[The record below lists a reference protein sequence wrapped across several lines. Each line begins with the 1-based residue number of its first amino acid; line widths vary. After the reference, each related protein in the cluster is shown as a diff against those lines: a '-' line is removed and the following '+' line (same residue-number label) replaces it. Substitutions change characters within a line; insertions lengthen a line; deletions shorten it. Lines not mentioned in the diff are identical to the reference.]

1 MAFEKVLI
9 ANRGEI
15 AARIARSA
23 KALGLRTVA
32 VYSEADAGAAH
43 LATCDEAVAIGGLST
58 AESYLDQ
65 EKILEACRVSGAQAV
80 HPGYG
85 FLAENADFARRCH
98 DARIVF
104 VGPPVEAIALMG
116 NKAEAKR
123 RMVQAG
129 VPCVPGYQGH
139 DQSDAVLREH
149 AAEIGYPLMVKAA
162 AGGGGRGMRL
172 VTSAA
177 GLDAALQ
184 SARSEARNA
193 FGSDEL
199 ILERAVLH
207 ARHVEVQVMADGH
220 GHVIHLGERD
230 CSAQRRHQKVI
241 EEAPCSVMT
250 ESLRAAMGH
259 AAVQAAQSIGYMG
272 AGTVEFL
279 LAEDG
284 QFYFLEMNTRIQVEH
299 PVTELV
305 TGLDLVA
312 WQLRVAAGE
321 KLTVSQEQVTL
332 QGWAMEAR
340 LYAEDPFDGFVPQTG
355 TVLDVRWP
363 QGEGIRV
370 DQALAAGM
378 AVTPYY
384 DPMLAK
390 VIAWGPDRD
399 AARRRLL
406 HALEDAAVLGV
417 GTNRA
422 FLQAL
427 LRHPVFVAGKATTD
441 WIDGQLML
449 DPPRRPE
456 ASEVLWALAAVLF
469 HVRRAAALPLA
480 PGLRYW
486 CSALDMDAPIKLS
499 CRERIEPLRIRAVS
513 PNVFQVSRG
522 EQCDAVQEVATI
534 RLLAPGHAGVISFAD
549 GAGHRNTV
557 HAAWETSE
565 VLHLAATGFEG
576 SFRDVL
582 MLSPAQRGGTAS
594 GHCMAPMA
602 GKILAVKVEP
612 GARVK
617 KGQALCI
624 IEAMKM
630 EMEVPSPIDGVV
642 QEVLVQPGLQ
652 VKPRTLMVRIEPAG
666 QEAA

>member
-43 LATCDEAVAIGGLST
+43 LAACDEAVAIGGLTT

-65 EKILEACRVSGAQAV
+65 EKILEACRTSNAQAV

-85 FLAENADFARRCH
+85 FLAENAAFARRCH
-98 DARIVF
+98 DAGIVF
-104 VGPPVEAIALMG
+104 VGPPAEAIALMG

-123 RMVQAG
+123 RMMQAG

-149 AAEIGYPLMVKAA
+149 ATEIGYPLMVKAA

-230 CSAQRRHQKVI
+230 CSVQRRHQKII
-241 EEAPCSVMT
+241 EEAPCPVMT
-250 ESLRAAMGH
+250 EHLRQAMGH
-259 AAVQAAQSIGYMG
+259 AAVQAAQAIGYMG

-321 KLTVSQEQVTL
+321 RLTISQDQVTL

-355 TVLDVRWP
+355 MVLDVHWP
-363 QGEGIRV
+363 QGAGIRV
-370 DQALAAGM
+370 DHALAAGM
-378 AVTPYY
+378 AITPYY

-390 VIAWGPDRD
+390 VITWGPDRD
-399 AARRRLL
+399 AALRRLL

-417 GTNRA
+417 GSNRP
-422 FLQAL
+422 FLQVL
-427 LRHPVFVAGKATTD
+427 LRHPVFAAGQATTN

-449 DPPRRPE
+449 DPPKRPE

-469 HVRRAAALPLA
+469 HVRRATALPLA

-486 CSALDMDAPIKLS
+486 SSVLDVDAPIRLS
-499 CRERIEPLRIRAVS
+499 CRERSEPLRIHAVS
-513 PNVFQVSRG
+513 PAVFQVSRG

-534 RLLAPGHAGVISFAD
+534 QLLAPGHAGVINFAD
-549 GAGHRNTV
+549 GTGHRQTV
-557 HAAWETSE
+557 HAAWEASE
-565 VLHLAATGFEG
+565 VLHLASAGFEG
-576 SFRDVL
+576 AFRDVL
-582 MLSPAQRGGTAS
+582 MLSPAQRGGMAS
-594 GHCMAPMA
+594 GHCTAPMA
-602 GKILAVKVEP
+602 GKILAVQVEP

-617 KGQALCI
+617 KGQALCV

-630 EMEVPSPIDGVV
+630 EMEVPSPIAGVV

-652 VKPRTLMVRIEPAG
+652 VKPRTLLVRIEPEG
-666 QEAA
+666 QEVA